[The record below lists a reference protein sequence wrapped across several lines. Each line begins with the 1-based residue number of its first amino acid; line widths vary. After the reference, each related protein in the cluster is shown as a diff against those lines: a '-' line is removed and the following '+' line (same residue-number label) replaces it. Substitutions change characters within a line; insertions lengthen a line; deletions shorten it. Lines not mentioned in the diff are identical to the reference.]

1 MHYIKIYGKIK
12 KKVKGVAFV
21 MTAKISEVIS
31 AVEKGVQHLS
41 GKYLP
46 MESIEHD
53 GKLVLRFSAYDAEEK
68 ERDIVLNCFSAVD
81 VVNEGEEDDI
91 EIKKVVGSA
100 GKNSYAVVSG
110 KGDDFDVL
118 FYIVVYFKAMA
129 ELEGIS
135 I

>member
-1 MHYIKIYGKIK
+1 
-12 KKVKGVAFV
+12 

-81 VVNEGEEDDI
+81 VVNEEEEDDI

-110 KGDDFDVL
+110 KGNDFDVL